1 MSKSTVS
8 QSAQGDAVSSYASAA
23 QGFTALQARGF
34 IERLKSFYG
43 TEFNR
48 KWAGVQPAMLEE
60 TICASFRAVSAEQLA
75 RCFKRI
81 STSSCDFCPSIPTL
95 LAWCFEGEML
105 SDLEAYRMAGDER
118 ITDPLVYETVRRIG
132 FWDLRHK
139 AESQMRPAFIEMYK
153 AVKGEY
159 MGGARFVIPKVIAA
173 PKSIFQPE
181 TTEQKTARRACA
193 AQAIAQMRG
202 RMAQECRA

>member
-1 MSKSTVS
+1 MFKLSLS
-8 QSAQGDAVSSYASAA
+8 QSAQGHAASSHASGA

-43 TEFNR
+43 AEFNR

-60 TICASFRAVSAEQLA
+60 TICASFRAVSPEQLA

-95 LAWCFEGEML
+95 LAWCFEGEFL
-105 SDLEAYRMAGDER
+105 SDLEAYRRAGDER

-132 FWDLRHK
+132 FWDMRHK
-139 AESQMRPAFIEMYK
+139 AESQMRPVFMEVYK

-159 MGGARFVIPKVIAA
+159 MGGARFAIPKAIAA
-173 PKSIFQPE
+173 PKSIFEPE
-181 TTEQKTARRACA
+181 TAAQKAARQACA

-202 RMAQECRA
+202 QMGKECRA